1 MEGVGLPMDT
11 PAAPAL
17 PPRLTPLGSGPGIS
31 PPKAFFFIQ
40 VYYYYWLRW
49 VFVVAGSLSLAAMRG
64 FSRRWLLSLRSTG
77 SRRMGLSSCGKQA

>member
-31 PPKAFFFIQ
+31 PPKAFFLFKFIIIIGC
-40 VYYYYWLRW
+40 VGYLLLR
-49 VFVVAGSLSLAAMRG
+49 AA
-64 FSRRWLLSLRSTG
+64 FL
-77 SRRMGLSSCGKQA
+77 